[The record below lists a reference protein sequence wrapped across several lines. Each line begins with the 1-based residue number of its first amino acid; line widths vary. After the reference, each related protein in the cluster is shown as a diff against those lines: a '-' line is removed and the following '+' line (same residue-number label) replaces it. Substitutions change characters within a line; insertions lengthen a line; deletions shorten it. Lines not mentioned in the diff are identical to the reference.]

1 MAGGARKSSISA
13 DLSTPYPLAPSAR
26 TGVCLAQ
33 VSTIVALINMR
44 IRITFTKQGALRYIG
59 HLDLHKLW
67 ERAARRAE
75 LPLAYSQGFHPQPK
89 MNMAAALPLGFSSD
103 CEVMDMRLEH
113 DIPLENLPT
122 RLNAT
127 LPSGLQVVD
136 VEQVNER
143 APALQT
149 QVVSAEY
156 QVTLTEPVDESE
168 LKQRVDS
175 ILESKSIPRERRGK
189 MYDLRPLI
197 EELKILKSNGSPLTQ
212 EVAPALQKIFMRLTA
227 REGATGRPEE
237 VLDVLGIAFEGT
249 RIERTRLIFQ
259 S

>member
-1 MAGGARKSSISA
+1 
-13 DLSTPYPLAPSAR
+13 
-26 TGVCLAQ
+26 
-33 VSTIVALINMR
+33 MR
-44 IRITFTKQGALRYIG
+44 IRITFIKQGALRYTG

-89 MNMAAALPLGFSSD
+89 MNMAAALPLGFSSR
-103 CEVMDMRLEH
+103 CEVMDMKLEQ
-113 DIPLENLPT
+113 DIPLESLPT
-122 RLNAT
+122 RLNST

-136 VEQVNER
+136 IEQVDER

-156 QVTLTEPVDESE
+156 EVTLTETVDGSE
-168 LKQRVDS
+168 LKRKVDS
-175 ILESKSIPRERRGK
+175 VIESKSIPRERRGK

-197 EELKILKSNGSPLTQ
+197 EDLKILESNSP
-212 EVAPALQKIFMRLTA
+212 KIFMLLAA

-249 RIERTRLIFQ
+249 RIERTRLIFL
-259 S
+259 